1 MPITLPRAEYRELAR
16 WFPSVTDRARA
27 LGRSRETLTS
37 WERGR
42 LECTVKPSTARRI
55 TRVASVAEDVERL
68 IGDARGVGRWMLAPQ
83 PQFLGKTPV
92 EMIAAGRL
100 GDLSRVV
107 YGGEEITSR
116 RRGRRARRGP
126 RNAVGFPK
134 QRERPRSG
142 AEAAV
147 LRRIGEEDDM
157 IGPVE
162 QTAGQRSSSATE

>member
-92 EMIAAGRL
+92 EMIAAVRL

-107 YGGEEITSR
+107 YGGEEISSR
-116 RRGRRARRGP
+116 PANLGYEPGLMLCMVRRAP
-126 RNAVGFPK
+126 
-134 QRERPRSG
+134 SDG
-142 AEAAV
+142 AKIAPGKLHV
-147 LRRIGEEDDM
+147 S
-157 IGPVE
+157 PVE
-162 QTAGQRSSSATE
+162 PAPSV